1 MKVIDDFRNDL
12 LSRREIKAV
21 VSSSGNP
28 GFAEAGKM
36 VSESLKAVEEN
47 IVVRNVLSKF
57 GRDSFLI
64 DAYVYDSEEH
74 KNKIEPK
81 KKEKKKE

>member
-1 MKVIDDFRNDL
+1 MKVIDNFRNDL

-21 VSSSGNP
+21 VSSNGNP

-36 VSESLKAVEEN
+36 VSKNLKVVEEN

-57 GRDSFLI
+57 GRDNFLI

-81 KKEKKKE
+81 KKERKKE

>member
-1 MKVIDDFRNDL
+1 MKVIDDVRNDL
-12 LSRREIKAV
+12 LNRREIKAV
-21 VSSSGNP
+21 ISSRGNP

-36 VSESLKAVEEN
+36 VAESLKAVDDN

-64 DAYVYDSEEH
+64 DAYVYDSVDH
-74 KNKIEPK
+74 KNRIEPK